1 LKQHFRTGDQ
11 ALVREIN
18 LSIVFNQLWTN
29 APLSRAQLANVTGLN
44 KTTISSLVHELLTK
58 GFVREAGQR
67 SSRGGRPAT
76 LLELNPRA
84 GCMIGVEMGVDFIS
98 AILTSFRAEIEWRH
112 YESIETGQDYQATIE
127 RTRGIIQDATQMA
140 GRLGLPLLG
149 IGVGVPGL
157 IDVDAGLVLFA
168 PNLEWRNV
176 PVRDLL
182 AESLPLPI
190 LVDNDANLSALGEY
204 YFGAARGVGTFLH
217 IAIGVGLGGGVFLD
231 GQPYRGASGFAGEFG
246 HMLVQDG
253 GPPCKCGNAGC
264 WETVVSNLAV
274 VKQAQAAV
282 ETHPHSRILELA
294 HGQTDRITLPVV
306 MKAAEE
312 GDETALEVLRQTGYY
327 LGVGIANLINAF
339 NPELIVLGGG
349 LSQAYPFLLP
359 VAEEVVAA
367 KVIARA
373 AKSTQIVASAYG
385 QDACVLGAVGSV
397 LHEILTTP
405 NFSLAVKEKS
415 AIKEWKVTKSPIAPR
430 VSRRRN

>member
-1 LKQHFRTGDQ
+1 
-11 ALVREIN
+11 
-18 LSIVFNQLWTN
+18 
-29 APLSRAQLANVTGLN
+29 
-44 KTTISSLVHELLTK
+44 
-58 GFVREAGQR
+58 
-67 SSRGGRPAT
+67 
-76 LLELNPRA
+76 
-84 GCMIGVEMGVDFIS
+84 
-98 AILTSFRAEIEWRH
+98 
-112 YESIETGQDYQATIE
+112 
-127 RTRGIIQDATQMA
+127 
-140 GRLGLPLLG
+140 
-149 IGVGVPGL
+149 
-157 IDVDAGLVLFA
+157 
-168 PNLEWRNV
+168 
-176 PVRDLL
+176 VRDLL